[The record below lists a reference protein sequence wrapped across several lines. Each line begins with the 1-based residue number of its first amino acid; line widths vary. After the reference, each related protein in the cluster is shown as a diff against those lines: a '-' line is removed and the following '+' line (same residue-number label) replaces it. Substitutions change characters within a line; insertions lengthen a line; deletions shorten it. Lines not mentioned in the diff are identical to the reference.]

1 MVSAWFHASRNRSAL
16 AVLIGALVLAASAQI
31 VIEVG
36 SIPSTMQT
44 VAILLIG
51 TFFGGR
57 LAALTAAVYVL
68 GGSVGMP
75 WFSGLD
81 ADMSITGGYLLGFI
95 PAAAIVGWYSERGA
109 CDTFSSRL
117 GVYMQG
123 LSIIYVG
130 GVLWLV
136 LRAQY
141 SLSDALT
148 LGVHSTLVHDVI
160 ECSILSGAFVI
171 YNRIRTTSGK

>member
-16 AVLIGALVLAASAQI
+16 GILIGALVLAASAQTI
-31 VIEVG
+31 VEMG

-51 TFFGGR
+51 TFLGGR
-57 LAALTAAVYVL
+57 LAAMTAAAYVL
-68 GGSVGMP
+68 GGLIGVP

-95 PAAAIVGWYSERGA
+95 PAAGLVGWYSERGA
-109 CDTFSSRL
+109 CASFSSRL

-123 LSIIYVG
+123 LTIIYVG
-130 GVLWLV
+130 GVLWLMLSV
-136 LRAQY
+136 HY
-141 SLSDALT
+141 SLNDALAI
-148 LGVHSTLVHDVI
+148 GVHPTLVHDVI
-160 ECSILSGAFVI
+160 ECSFLSGVLVI
-171 YNRIRTTSGK
+171 YNRVRTTSGK